1 MTMGGTA
8 QPPILVRCGLA
19 LLNPTLLVWRSRVV
33 GVLMGVRVN
42 VLVVGV
48 TVVVDVSM
56 LVLAVLVMFVVQFR
70 Q

>member
-1 MTMGGTA
+1 
-8 QPPILVRCGLA
+8 
-19 LLNPTLLVWRSRVV
+19 
-33 GVLMGVRVN
+33 MGVRVN

>member
-1 MTMGGTA
+1 M
-8 QPPILVRCGLA
+8 
-19 LLNPTLLVWRSRVV
+19 S
-33 GVLMGVRVN
+33 VRVN
-42 VLVVGV
+42 VLVVGVTVVVDVSMLVLVVGGV